1 MHRLSSTQVGKHF
14 DFPGESEM
22 LSREHVGQVGLRASH
37 RRRRVNIETSDQS
50 EVFVTV
56 KCANIIIVTN
66 NTTRYDLT

>member
-1 MHRLSSTQVGKHF
+1 MLRLSSTQVGKHF

-37 RRRRVNIETSDQS
+37 RRRVNIETSDQS

-56 KCANIIIVTN
+56 KCANIIVTN